1 MKLTFFNV
9 GQGDSIVAE
18 WKFEG
23 ENKIAVIDCKSN
35 LGKNPVLEYILSNN
49 YSKIEFLILSHP
61 HSDHFSGIKELI
73 EGCINRGIKLKYFY
87 HTATLSPNRI
97 KTAVTSPIALNEIT
111 NLYLLLVKLKDNDEI
126 KVCAIN
132 ETGFDVHLNSEWSFK
147 VLSPSFNEF
156 DSYSKNSNYNTIH
169 QDEEPGNEPFANLLS
184 TILVFFNDSGYF
196 ILTSDAVIDTFYRL
210 DKSYKTFF
218 NSKKLL
224 LGQIPH
230 HGSSRNFKPIFWKN
244 KNPLRESVPVVISVG
259 KNGYKHPNMS
269 VIENLTK
276 QGFNIFLTEDINI
289 FSQVNRDNLFF
300 ADLYSSPVPLNK
312 ALSFTIIGDKAVK
325 N

>member
-224 LGQIPH
+224 LGQ
-230 HGSSRNFKPIFWKN
+230 
-244 KNPLRESVPVVISVG
+244 VPVVISVG